1 MRQGDQDWWR
11 LADTISA
18 EDRPRALE
26 HNVHALPQHRLQVS
40 LGPVPCVGAIMTAPV
55 VLLLSH
61 PMLDAKSTP
70 DDYSFRRAG
79 WPLAA
84 LHPEAPP
91 GIASWWH
98 ERLAPLIDLFGA
110 QHVSNALGGAFLTP
124 WRSIAFDDRLRL
136 PSRQRLLDLA
146 ASAAARDAFL
156 ITLRGDELWTEHAG
170 IAALSKARRIKPG
183 AWRLTEFNARTIGED
198 AWSSICRRIEVHAWI

>member
-11 LADTISA
+11 LADRIST

-26 HNVHALPQHRLQVS
+26 HNVHASPQHRLQLA

-55 VLLLSH
+55 VLLLPH
-61 PMLDAKSTP
+61 PAMDARSTP

-84 LHPEAPP
+84 LHPEAPG
-91 GIASWWH
+91 GIAAWWR
-98 ERLAPLIDLFGA
+98 ERIAPLADLFGA
-110 QHVSNALGGAFLTP
+110 QHVSNAVAAAFLTP
-124 WRSIAFDDRLRL
+124 WRSLAFDDKLRL
-136 PSRQRLLDLA
+136 PSRRRMLDLA

-170 IAALSKARRIKPG
+170 IAALPPTRRIRPG
-183 AWRLTEFNARTIGED
+183 AWRLTELNATTIGDE
-198 AWSSICRRIEVHAWI
+198 AWSSICRRVEVHAWI